1 MVRSALSERHR
12 RIETFPGDPCIARK
26 CDYIYGRVVFKIF
39 LAELAR
45 EHLDALRAFDRNRIL
60 DQIDYQLGS
69 RPTVVTARR
78 KMLVGATP
86 SFEHVQPVWQLRVG
100 DFRVIYDVDRRERV
114 VIVRAVL
121 HKGKKTTGEIL

>member
-1 MVRSALSERHR
+1 M
-12 RIETFPGDPCIARK
+12 
-26 CDYIYGRVVFKIF
+26 FKTLI
-39 LAELAR
+39 AELAR
-45 EHLDALRAFDRNRIL
+45 EHLDALRAFDRNRTL

-69 RPTVVTARR
+69 RPTVVTTRR

-86 SFEHVQPVWQLRVG
+86 SFEHVQPAWQLRVG
-100 DFRVIYDVDRRERV
+100 DFRVIYDVDRREHI